1 MDNNTVIP
9 HRKRGMVFL
18 GVAVVM
24 LVLGETLLR
33 QSLSKMSFVLYWLA
47 CLVFTALAI
56 LFAFLDVTGIQRQ
69 AREQQRE
76 LLEKTIQ
83 QIARQKEEK
92 TRRAKPDQ

>member
-9 HRKRGMVFL
+9 HRKRGMIFL
-18 GVAVVM
+18 AVAVVM

-33 QSLSKMSFVLYWLA
+33 HSLSNVAFVLYWLV
-47 CLVFTALAI
+47 CLVCTALAI

-69 AREQQRE
+69 AREEQRE

-83 QIARQKEEK
+83 QIARQKQEK
-92 TRRAKPDQ
+92 TRGSGSDE

>member
-1 MDNNTVIP
+1 MDNNTAIP

-18 GVAVVM
+18 AIAVVM

-33 QSLSKMSFVLYWLA
+33 QSLSRFAFVLYWLV
-47 CLVFTALAI
+47 CLVCTALAI

-69 AREQQRE
+69 AREEQRE
-76 LLEKTIQ
+76 LLERTIQ

-92 TRRAKPDQ
+92 TRRAKPDH

>member
-1 MDNNTVIP
+1 MDNNTLIS

-18 GVAVVM
+18 AVAVVM

-33 QSLSKMSFVLYWLA
+33 QSLTKLAFVLYWLV
-47 CLVFTALAI
+47 CLVCTALAI
-56 LFAFLDVTGIQRQ
+56 LFAFLDVNGIQRQ

-83 QIARQKEEK
+83 QIARQKQEK
-92 TRRAKPDQ
+92 TRRAKPDH